1 MESTQ
6 SDTTPCRG
14 VSPSGV
20 GTGAGMS
27 LSGSQ
32 TSMVSRTGSKDISP
46 SATGPRMTSAT
57 SDRVLFSPS
66 HTRYISF
73 STLLLPSP
81 REPQRLAHGGLELD
95 ITERPPQLEHHGC
108 VVAHLD
114 A

>member
-1 MESTQ
+1 MESTHT
-6 SDTTPCRG
+6 DTSPCRG

-32 TSMVSRTGSKDISP
+32 TSMVSRTGSKDSSP
-46 SATGPRMTSAT
+46 SATGPRMISAT

-73 STLLLPSP
+73 SLLFPSSP
-81 REPQRLAHGGLELD
+81 SESERLAHGGLEFD
-95 ITERPPQLEHHGC
+95 VAQCAPQLQHHGG

-114 A
+114 P